1 MSLKLLNDDSSF
13 AWFTSENPTYAFLHG
28 WGRSHNDFKYFF
40 DKSDAIFIDLPGFG
54 QSPQPNSVWS
64 PQRYSE
70 WLNRILPSSVRF
82 LVGHSFGGRVAMHYI
97 NSYEGIERCILVS
110 TPLVK
115 RDPNDIKKN
124 NLFSIIKQLN
134 KLNLI
139 SDTYLETYKK
149 RHGSVDYINADG
161 VMRDILVAAINDD
174 LSEIIKKVNTN
185 VTLIW
190 GDKDVE
196 VPLRVG
202 QEAMSKLRNSRLFVL
217 KGVGHNPFLE
227 NPKELEE
234 IINKL

>member
-1 MSLKLLNDDSSF
+1 
-13 AWFTSENPTYAFLHG
+13 
-28 WGRSHNDFKYFF
+28 
-40 DKSDAIFIDLPGFG
+40 
-54 QSPQPNSVWS
+54 
-64 PQRYSE
+64 
-70 WLNRILPSSVRF
+70 
-82 LVGHSFGGRVAMHYI
+82 MHYI

-174 LSEIIKKVNTN
+174 LSDIIKKVKTN

-227 NPKELEE
+227 NPEELEE
-234 IINKL
+234 IINKLWQYYIG